1 MIAKQ
6 QPRPNDVP
14 SISKK
19 PTATSQPPVPWKI
32 NPVWTIDK
40 LFGKRHWVR
49 KWVIGLCKSDPQ
61 FLLHLIQ
68 QPPHYVHFLCLVR
81 LALLKKSDEGD
92 GGLEYAELIH
102 TKSKKKIL
110 QEFYPEFT
118 NALVKTLAKLGNKP
132 LDQVDYCCLIQL
144 LSDNEERKCLDRTKH
159 IRQFALR
166 IYAILPKEFRFFEIA
181 KCVYDLGDYEKI
193 MYYIHFSNESNI
205 MVTRKEIIDAMDK
218 MENDQS
224 KSSLEKF
231 LSIIEKKFYRIPFPK
246 PPWEG
251 NNRIYPI
258 RSMTELYEARR
269 KFDDRVLEVALSC
282 GRELTDCYD
291 DTGIYFGGECYYVC
305 TQTPALIYLRRYSG
319 NISSW
324 YDYSL
329 FWEIGYIDIPHI
341 SYTKISHRIKWEITK
356 IFLDAGV
363 WVMPDTSL
371 MEKAQ
376 KYAEKRDLFR
386 LFR

>member
-81 LALLKKSDEGD
+81 LALLKKYDGGD
-92 GGLEYAELIH
+92 GELEYAELIR

-110 QEFYPEFT
+110 QIFYPECT
-118 NALVKTLAKLGNKP
+118 NALVKTLVKLDNKP
-132 LDQVDYCCLIQL
+132 LDQEYYFLLIQL
-144 LSDNEERKCLDRTKH
+144 VSDDEERKYLDRTKH
-159 IRQFALR
+159 IHQFALR
-166 IYAILPKEFRFFEIA
+166 IYAILPKGFRFFEIA
-181 KCVYDLGDYEKI
+181 KCVRDLGDYVKI
-193 MYYIHFSNESNI
+193 MQYIHFSNKSNI
-205 MVTRKEIIDAMDK
+205 MITRKEVIDAIDK
-218 MENDQS
+218 VENDKS

-231 LSIIEKKFYRIPFPK
+231 LSIIEKKIYRIPFPK

-251 NNRIYPI
+251 NDRMYPI
-258 RSMTELYEARR
+258 RSLTELYEARR
-269 KFDDRVLEVALSC
+269 KFCGYGYEFPLPR
-282 GRELTDCYD
+282 GREPADFYD
-291 DTGIYFGGECYYVC
+291 DIGIYFGTEYYYVC
-305 TQTPALIYLRRYSG
+305 TQTPALIFLSRGSY
-319 NISSW
+319 ISSNCYNYCPLW
-324 YDYSL
+324 QIHYFGDKP
-329 FWEIGYIDIPHI
+329 YISHISHI
-341 SYTKISHRIKWEITK
+341 SYEKKFHRSKWEIIK

-363 WVMPDTSL
+363 WIIPDRSL
-371 MEKAQ
+371 MDK
-376 KYAEKRDLFR
+376 KDISLFR
-386 LFR
+386 